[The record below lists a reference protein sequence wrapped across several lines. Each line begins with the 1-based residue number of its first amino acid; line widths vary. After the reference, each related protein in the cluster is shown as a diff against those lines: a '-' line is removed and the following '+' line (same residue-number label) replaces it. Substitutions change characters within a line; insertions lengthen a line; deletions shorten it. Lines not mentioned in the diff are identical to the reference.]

1 MAQKFFLFKRKDPA
15 VSGGA
20 VFSDNGKGIS
30 VISFPASN
38 LAYMAA
44 SKGGVT
50 MYFND
55 SAPFEENS
63 LTLAGE
69 SFEKTSVTVSCES
82 GGEAELME
90 DIINFINRDTTKNV
104 MKFDATGVEN
114 TFGAKTAKPVIDA
127 RVRARPVER
136 GLVGTDAIITGL
148 DANAVINGIDFLTT
162 DNLPYV
168 DYEVDQI
175 ESSLGAGNLLVFN
188 DGSDYGIPNGAGGA
202 LSAEPSGDY
211 PPVVKDPDTI
221 CSKKTLDFNVSGRL
235 EVDVNI
241 TSGIVDNM
249 TTPNLTDQVGVVGA
263 SNIVRDGTA
272 VGTDVTEGGIPTSQR
287 PTFTVSTDASSNV
300 TDFKATYAGIGLQVG
315 DVITVIFSGGNVV
328 LTVSGTHFPSQID
341 KSELSFLTLVETQTA
356 VVPPLPHDAYTL
368 FLAFARPNRSLLQP
382 MYSHFQSASESDTY
396 KMCMGP
402 FPLSSLGDEFQFN
415 HNDPDGADRGISTP
429 KKQST
434 SIKAIESFSKYV
446 RSSEQIETSEENLEA
461 VVVRRSKSGNIY
473 VYDGQGEQIG
483 YQDASK
489 DLDGVFVSGRFGL
502 PLAFEYGM
510 PTVRIARFGIISKD
524 IGDTPSRN
532 IATQL
537 FNRFKVPLD
546 K

>member
-1 MAQKFFLFKRKDPA
+1 MSQKFFLFKRKDPS

-30 VISFPASN
+30 VISFPARN

-44 SKGGVT
+44 SRGSIT

-69 SFEKTSVTVSCES
+69 SFEKTSVTVSCDT
-82 GGEAELME
+82 GEEADLME
-90 DIINFINRDTTKNV
+90 EIINFINRDTTKNV

-114 TFGAKTAKPVIDA
+114 TFGAKTAKPTIDA

-136 GLVGTDAIITGL
+136 GLVGTDAIVTGL

-175 ESSLGAGNLLVFN
+175 ENSLAAGNLLILN

-211 PPVVKDPDTI
+211 PPVVKGPDTI

-249 TTPNLTDQVGVVGA
+249 TTPNLTDQVGAVG
-263 SNIVRDGTA
+263 SSGIVRGGVA
-272 VGTDVTEGGIPTSQR
+272 VGTDVSEGGIPTFQR
-287 PTFTVSTDASSNV
+287 PAFIVSTDASSNI
-300 TDFKATYAGIGLQVG
+300 TDLRATYAGIGLQVG
-315 DVITVIFSGGNVV
+315 DVVTINFAGGNVV
-328 LTVSGTHFPSQID
+328 LTVSGVHFPSQVD
-341 KSELSFLTLVETQTA
+341 KSELVFLSQLETQTA
-356 VVPPLPHDAYTL
+356 VVPPLPHDDYTL
-368 FLAFARPNRSLLQP
+368 FLVFARPNRSLLQP
-382 MYSHFQSASESDTY
+382 MYSHFQSGAESDTY

-415 HNDPDGADRGISTP
+415 HNDPDGADRGLSAP
-429 KKQST
+429 KKQAT
-434 SIKAIESFSKYV
+434 SIKAIDSFSKYV
-446 RSSEQIETSEENLEA
+446 RSSEQIETSEDNLE
-461 VVVRRSKSGNIY
+461 VIVVRRSKSGNMY

-489 DLDGVFVSGRFGL
+489 DPDGVFVSGRFGL
-502 PLAFEYGM
+502 PLAFKYGV
-510 PTVRIARFGIISKD
+510 PTVRIARFGVISKD

-546 K
+546 Q